1 METLQLTDFFKYRYP
16 SALELSPDG
25 KRLAFAV
32 STPLSLLYLV
42 AFTLN
47 LQVW

>member
-1 METLQLTDFFKYRYP
+1 MPAVCL
-16 SALELSPDG
+16 ALSLVTEKPARE
-25 KRLAFAV
+25 RLAFAV